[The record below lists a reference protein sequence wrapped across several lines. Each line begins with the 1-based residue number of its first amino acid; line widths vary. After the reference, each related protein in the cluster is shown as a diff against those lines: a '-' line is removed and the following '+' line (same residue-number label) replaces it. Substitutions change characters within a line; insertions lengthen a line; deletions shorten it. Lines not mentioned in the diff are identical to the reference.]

1 MPNQFSEITR
11 HTEQNL
17 EKVIEYVKNKPTS
30 LANACKELN
39 ISYPCAYRLIKQS
52 EHRNLISRSRNGKKE
67 IYNNVSRKRSKIND
81 SNVEKVKTLYFE
93 EMLTLKDLSEVF
105 ETSAATVLH
114 FFRKHNLKTRTKS
127 EANFLKYEKNTSLR
141 DHCRNLVFE
150 GKTGYP
156 NNEKRESWIEK
167 LMREWLENN
176 KINFIQEYRI
186 NGYGHS
192 YDFKVGN
199 VLIEMDGVYW
209 HSTTKQKN
217 KDSEFEK
224 IAVDNGFK
232 LYRITDI
239 QLKKYGIL
247 FINENIKPL
256 LFGE

>member
-1 MPNQFSEITR
+1 MEQKMPNQFSEITR

-127 EANFLKYEKNTSLR
+127 EANFLKYEKNKSP
-141 DHCRNLVFE
+141 F
-150 GKTGYP
+150 TGPY
-156 NNEKRESWIEK
+156 KAYSIV
-167 LMREWLENN
+167 
-176 KINFIQEYRI
+176 
-186 NGYGHS
+186 
-192 YDFKVGN
+192 DFKVLNAECNQAQQG
-199 VLIEMDGVYW
+199 IVY
-209 HSTTKQKN
+209 TK
-217 KDSEFEK
+217 E
-224 IAVDNGFK
+224 
-232 LYRITDI
+232 
-239 QLKKYGIL
+239 L
-247 FINENIKPL
+247 FWLRNL
-256 LFGE
+256 